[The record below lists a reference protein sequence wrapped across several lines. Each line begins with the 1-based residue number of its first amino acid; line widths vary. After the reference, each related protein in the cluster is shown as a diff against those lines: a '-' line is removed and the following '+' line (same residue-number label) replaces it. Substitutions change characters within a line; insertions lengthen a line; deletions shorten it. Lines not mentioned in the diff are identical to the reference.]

1 VIRLTRMQV
10 QRLLGGT
17 LGPASQAP
25 DPVADFESG
34 GGSRDEMVGRVCA
47 AGVWLAIAL
56 VVLQSVV
63 DTANEYLLTAP
74 RDGLNPGREGNVFT
88 WASVAGSYAAGLG
101 AFLLAAF
108 DARRRLAALA
118 AGLILVY
125 FSLDDLLTLHERVD
139 EAIGGGSL
147 HADVLLFAPLFV
159 ALLLTLAR
167 LRPLLDDRPRRILD
181 AGALCLVLAVV
192 FDEVVV
198 EITLRLAERGV
209 TWPHHIKGVFEEGLE
224 LAGMLLLATAFAGA
238 AVASIERRAG
248 PRAVDLAA
256 LVGVA
261 VTVAV
266 FAIQSA
272 VDLVNSFLLPD
283 PVAAL
288 DPGGERNVF
297 DWLEDILALVSAA
310 FFALVHGIAIVQR
323 RLAYLALGVIL
334 CVLSADD
341 LVEGFIGIAEG
352 LPLYGPEW
360 LERRAVLIFELPL
373 QLALLALTLL
383 LAAGW
388 PRLARATAR
397 IGAALLA
404 LGIILDEGMLEVSDW
419 LHTHWSAAATI
430 KGTLEEGA
438 EVAGAAL
445 LAGALASALIAHLSA
460 PASGHPREEPPRED
474 EGAAAR
480 SGELRTRPEG
490 PTLRSARG
498 EPHRDPAN
506 GFPTA

>member
-1 VIRLTRMQV
+1 MIRLTRMQV
-10 QRLLGGT
+10 LRLLGGT
-17 LGPASQAP
+17 PGPASQAP
-25 DPVADFESG
+25 DPVADFERG
-34 GGSRDEMVGRVCA
+34 GGSRDEMVSRVCA

-108 DARRRLAALA
+108 DARRRLAALT

-181 AGALCLVLAVV
+181 AGALCLVLSVV

-209 TWPHHIKGVFEEGLE
+209 TWPHHIKGVLEEGLE

-310 FFALVHGIAIVQR
+310 FFALVHGVAIVQR

-352 LPLYGPEW
+352 LPLDGPEW

-404 LGIILDEGMLEVSDW
+404 LGIVLDEGMLEVSDW

-445 LAGALASALIAHLSA
+445 LAGALASALIAHLRT
-460 PASGHPREEPPRED
+460 PASG
-474 EGAAAR
+474 
-480 SGELRTRPEG
+480 
-490 PTLRSARG
+490 
-498 EPHRDPAN
+498 
-506 GFPTA
+506 